1 MGARTVTQV
10 TRRHAGWRRY
20 MHTLQYSHAVNRRL
34 AIVALRYS
42 RRLSACVASPKVG
55 AARVRMSGRIAMPW
69 DHVIARVA
77 PVIAVAVA
85 ILATVI
91 TFAGYMP

>member
-1 MGARTVTQV
+1 
-10 TRRHAGWRRY
+10 
-20 MHTLQYSHAVNRRL
+20 
-34 AIVALRYS
+34 
-42 RRLSACVASPKVG
+42 
-55 AARVRMSGRIAMPW
+55 MPW